1 MDILNRRP
9 ELAELENHVRTN
21 EWHAVGLQLH
31 LEENDLVA
39 IEREHHGKIASC
51 RRSMFDLW
59 LKTSPEA
66 SRKQLLDCLKSK
78 AVAEIHMAEQYRECI
93 CRQLSQTPTPTI
105 NGMHCSIINNI
116 LYM

>member
-1 MDILNRRP
+1 MDILSRRP

-31 LEENDLVA
+31 LEQNDLVA
-39 IEREHHGKIASC
+39 IEREYRGDIASC
-51 RRSMFDLW
+51 RRSMFQLW
-59 LKTSPEA
+59 LKTFPEA

-78 AVAEIHMAEQYRECI
+78 AVAEIHMAEQYREYI
-93 CRQLSQTPTPTI
+93 CHQLSQKPTPTI
-105 NGMHCSIINNI
+105 NGMYCSIINNV

>member
-1 MDILNRRP
+1 MSRRP

-21 EWHAVGLQLH
+21 EWHAVGLQLQ

-39 IEREHHGKIASC
+39 IKQENPSDIASC
-51 RRSMFDLW
+51 RRSMFVLW

-66 SRKQLLDCLKSK
+66 SRKQLIDGLKSK
-78 AVAEIHMAEQYRECI
+78 AVAEIHMAEQYREYI
-93 CRQLSQTPTPTI
+93 CHQLSQKPTPTI

>member
-1 MDILNRRP
+1 MDILSRRP

-21 EWHAVGLQLH
+21 KWHAVGLQLH

-39 IEREHHGKIASC
+39 IEQEYRGNIASC

-59 LKTSPEA
+59 LKTFPEA
-66 SRKQLLDCLKSK
+66 SRKQLLDCLKSE

-93 CRQLSQTPTPTI
+93 CHQLSQTPTLTI
-105 NGMHCSIINNI
+105 NGMHCR
-116 LYM
+116 LAA

>member
-1 MDILNRRP
+1 MDILSRRP
-9 ELAELENHVRTN
+9 ELAELENHVRTIK
-21 EWHAVGLQLH
+21 WHAVGLQLQ

-39 IEREHHGKIASC
+39 IEREYRGDIASC

-59 LKTSPEA
+59 LKTFPGA
-66 SRKQLLDCLKSK
+66 SRKQLLDGLKSK

-105 NGMHCSIINNI
+105 NGMYCSIINNV